1 MLFPC
6 ADGMEM
12 ALGVD
17 GPGGRR
23 RSIEEVA
30 KTFFFFFSRA
40 CVCVCLSGEKSK
52 TRDVSASEKGK
63 EVNAKHHHPMGRRP
77 MNRQLRSLLFLDSP
91 CYNLA
96 LFLLALS
103 LFPNRRLLLIILE
116 SDWLVCISHS
126 VQNEHFLILGDS
138 SNCSGCPHFL
148 FPVASNLNKRE
159 KTFSIQSGR
168 NRANMALQVAMEKF
182 DSGTCFIFVPS
193 FFNFE

>member
-116 SDWLVCISHS
+116 SD
-126 VQNEHFLILGDS
+126 
-138 SNCSGCPHFL
+138 
-148 FPVASNLNKRE
+148 
-159 KTFSIQSGR
+159 
-168 NRANMALQVAMEKF
+168 
-182 DSGTCFIFVPS
+182 
-193 FFNFE
+193 